1 MRLGLREANQHFSK
15 AIRAVRAGKEVILTE
30 RGHPVA
36 VIKPIPHEDAED
48 ATLRAM
54 VDEGFVT
61 LAARRGPMP
70 TPRWRPITVKGKPLS
85 QTVIEDRED
94 RA

>member
-1 MRLGLREANQHFSK
+1 MRLGLREANQRFSR
-15 AIRAVRAGKEVILTE
+15 AMRAVRAGKEVILTE
-30 RGHPVA
+30 RGRPVA
-36 VIKPIPHEDAED
+36 VIKPIKDEDAED

-70 TPRWRPITVKGKPLS
+70 TPRWRPVKVKGKPIS

-94 RA
+94 RG